1 MDIHLGNIDNGSAIY
16 RIGIGGIV
24 TVVWLQF
31 DDEGNFF
38 IKNVSDMEDSIL
50 LLENEFKPKI
60 RAFIES
66 TNDLI
71 HTAYLMENNK

>member
-1 MDIHLGNIDNGSAIY
+1 MSTYKQYTIKNTVYFISIYPNIDNGSAIY

-38 IKNVSDMEDSIL
+38 YK
-50 LLENEFKPKI
+50 K
-60 RAFIES
+60 
-66 TNDLI
+66 
-71 HTAYLMENNK
+71 